1 MINPQSKLAE
11 LLKLEVENEIVEFK
25 EAKTQFDKDKLG
37 KYFSALSNEAN
48 IKGRANAWLVLGIND
63 AKKVVGTKI
72 TDKQLNE
79 YKQEISKHTSPKC
92 NFLQDHKMDTPNGE
106 VILLEIPAASKG
118 YPVSWKGHWYGRDGE
133 SLVALHD
140 FEYEKIKKQL
150 DTEDWSAK
158 IVDTATLDNLS
169 SGAIAF
175 ARSQYK
181 EKHPKLKDEIDQWS
195 DEVFLDK
202 AKLTIK
208 GKITNTAILLLGNPE
223 SEYLIGPA
231 VARVTWILK
240 DRDNVE
246 KDYEHFYCPFV
257 TTVQQVST
265 KIRNLKYRYIAGNTL
280 FPEEVDQYDPYII
293 REALNNC
300 IAHQDYSMGGKIVV
314 VESEDGWLAF
324 TNVGKF
330 IPNSVEEVVIQDSPE
345 PTYRNSFLVAA
356 MVNLNMIDTIG
367 SGIKKMF
374 NIQRYKFFPLP
385 DYDLTGDR
393 VKVVFFGKLL
403 DINYARKLAELPEL
417 SLEDIILLDKV
428 AKQKR
433 LSDIEIKLL
442 RRKNLIEGRKP
453 NFHISTVVAGV
464 TGEKATYIK
473 QRGFKD
479 EHYKKMILEYLEKY
493 GQASKQEI
501 GDLILDILPSVL
513 DEKKKQNKI
522 RNIVYAMSKKDKTI
536 ENLGTHRFPRWLLS
550 LSKND
555 KEK

>member
-1 MINPQSKLAE
+1 MINPQSKLEE

-25 EAKTQFDKDKLG
+25 EAKNQFDKDRLG

-48 IKGRANAWLVLGIND
+48 IKGRASAWLVLGIND
-63 AKKVVGTKI
+63 SKKAVGTKI

-92 NFLQDHKMDTPNGE
+92 NFLQDQRINTPSGE

-158 IVDTATLDNLS
+158 IVDSATLAELS
-169 SGAIAF
+169 PEAIAF
-175 ARSQYK
+175 ARTQYK
-181 EKHPKLKDEIDQWS
+181 EKHPKLKDEIAQWS
-195 DEVFLDK
+195 DAVFLDK

-231 VARVTWILK
+231 VARITWILK

-300 IAHQDYSMGGKIVV
+300 IAHQDYTMGGKIVI

-330 IPNSVEEVVIQDSPE
+330 IPNSIEEVVIQDSPE

-428 AKQKR
+428 AKQKA
-433 LSDIEIKLL
+433 LSSEAIQIL
-442 RRKNLIEGRKP
+442 RSKRLIEGRKP
-453 NFHISTVVAGV
+453 NYHISSDIAKV
-464 TGEKATYIK
+464 TNQEDDYIK
-473 QRGFKD
+473 LRG
-479 EHYKKMILEYLEKY
+479 
-493 GQASKQEI
+493 
-501 GDLILDILPSVL
+501 
-513 DEKKKQNKI
+513 
-522 RNIVYAMSKKDKTI
+522 I
-536 ENLGTHRFPRWLLS
+536 ENAYIQKIIIDY
-550 LSKND
+550 LSKFGGTLRKDLEAVLMPKLSEGLSDIQKRD
-555 KEK
+555 KIKNQLQELKRKKVIYVDGKEWRLTKSR